1 MSVILAIA
9 FVAVV
14 VLGLSRLWKGRR
26 NWRQWPLTKPC
37 DPIENETSLSKRR
50 MGGQPSRLSSS

>member
-1 MSVILAIA
+1 MKVILSIA

-37 DPIENETSLSKRR
+37 DPIEDWRKKQRR
-50 MGGQPSRLSSS
+50 